1 MCDKCSH
8 KSGYYG
14 ENCKACTSHAI
25 GSTGIICSN
34 IGQCSCKEG
43 WSGKMCDKCSHKS
56 GYYGENCKAC
66 MCHALG
72 STGSTCSNIGQC
84 SCKEGWSGKKCDK
97 CASRYSG
104 EKCDKCA
111 SRYSGEKCDKCASGY
126 SGENCKVKCPHK
138 KSSNWILL
146 NGKCYYFSEDT
157 KSFSQ
162 AGIVCRNKGGKIAE
176 P

>member
-97 CASRYSG
+97 CAS
-104 EKCDKCA
+104 
-111 SRYSGEKCDKCASGY
+111 GY
-126 SGENCKVKCPHK
+126 SGENCKVKCPQA
-138 KSSNWILL
+138 SNWTLL

-157 KSFSQ
+157 KSFPQ
-162 AGIVCRNKGGKIAE
+162 AGIDCRNKGGKIAE
-176 P
+176 PRDKTTNKILSDA